1 MQISL
6 WGNACDLSLS
16 AGANCAQE
24 HDPFHQITELK
35 SRIFINQES
44 SIFNHLYDQEAFLL
58 NFDVTIDL
66 VLDNAGFELLT
77 DLCFADFLISKR
89 FCSRLVLHLKCLPWF
104 VSDATKEDF
113 QWLLA
118 QLSQSSA
125 NPSWQIAAKRWQ
137 EHIHNGQWI
146 VQTHRFY
153 TLPYDY
159 SAMQQI
165 SPELYST
172 MSQSKLIIFKG
183 DLNYRKLVGDLRWPV
198 NEDFRVALRGFEPS
212 SIVALRTCK
221 ADVQLGMD
229 VKLAQQI
236 SKLDPKW
243 MVNGKWAV
251 IQTYFKSQTENE
263 M

>member
-1 MQISL
+1 M
-6 WGNACDLSLS
+6 S
-16 AGANCAQE
+16 AGADRGQE

-35 SRIFINQES
+35 SQLLINEQTAV
-44 SIFNHLYDQEAFLL
+44 FNYLYEQQAFLL
-58 NFDVTIDL
+58 NLDVTIDF

-89 FCSRLVLHLKCLPWF
+89 FCSRIILHLKCLPWF
-104 VSDATKEDF
+104 VSDATKADF
-113 QWLLA
+113 QWLLE
-118 QLSQSSA
+118 QLTQTSA

-137 EHIHNGQWI
+137 KHIDNGQWI
-146 VQTHRFY
+146 VQTHRFF
-153 TLPYDY
+153 TLPYDFTF
-159 SAMQQI
+159 MQQI

-172 MSQSKLIIFKG
+172 MAQSRLVIFKG

-198 NEDFRVALRGFEPS
+198 NEKFQVALRGFEPT

-229 VKLAQQI
+229 VKFAQQI

-243 MVNGKWAV
+243 MVNGKWAI
-251 IQTYFKSQTENE
+251 IQTYFKNPTENE
-263 M
+263 I